1 LTKHFSDKID
11 ALFCLLAAAVGAYVP
26 WNPAAKT
33 WGVPSAWPPMSPR
46 AVVAPA
52 RHSESLNVGGLYK
65 APVIILR
72 ITAVLVLTIASEAI
86 VALGGA
92 APVNTIDLAYNEV
105 LGEYLVDQDGMT
117 LYYSVADVPDSG
129 KSSCGDTCTHYWPPF
144 HTGQIVINKNLSWF
158 DFDTIYRDDGSA
170 QITYKGWPLYYYT
183 NDYSPGEIR
192 GQGIDGV
199 WFVAGPRLMP

>member
-1 LTKHFSDKID
+1 
-11 ALFCLLAAAVGAYVP
+11 
-26 WNPAAKT
+26 
-33 WGVPSAWPPMSPR
+33 M
-46 AVVAPA
+46 
-52 RHSESLNVGGLYK
+52 
-65 APVIILR
+65 
-72 ITAVLVLTIASEAI
+72 LVLTIVSEAI

-117 LYYSVADVPDSG
+117 LYYSTADVPDSG
-129 KSSCGDTCTHYWPPF
+129 KSSCSDTCTHYWLPF

-158 DFDTIYRDDGSA
+158 DFDTIYREDGSA

-192 GQGIDGV
+192 GQGRDGI